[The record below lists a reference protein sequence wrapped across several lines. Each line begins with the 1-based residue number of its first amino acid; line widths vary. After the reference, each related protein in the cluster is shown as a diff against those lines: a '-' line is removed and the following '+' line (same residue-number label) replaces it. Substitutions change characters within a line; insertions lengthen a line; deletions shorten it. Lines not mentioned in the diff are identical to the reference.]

1 MPNQSHTPTPQSPLT
16 VFISRNGE
24 QLKAGV
30 VCFRKSPQGGG
41 WQFVPTTCA
50 HQPSRKL
57 WDRPADAIP
66 KWVGPYT
73 LTDPNVG
80 EGLAL
85 WQRLN
90 KLTYRYGFD
99 SPEARDIG
107 TASTMVKSHG
117 ALVAALRVL
126 CVRIENCAWPTQ
138 ISELTEPLRHARAAL
153 AAASGDK

>member
-1 MPNQSHTPTPQSPLT
+1 MTQSHTPTPQSPLT

-57 WDRPADAIP
+57 WDRPTDAIP

-73 LTDPNVG
+73 VTDPNVG

-107 TASTMVKSHG
+107 TASTMVKSHD
-117 ALVAALRVL
+117 ALMAALRRSL
-126 CVRIENCAWPTQ
+126 NWLSSYPGGCALGAFD
-138 ISELTEPLRHARAAL
+138 EARAAL
-153 AAASGDK
+153 DAVDKAQ